1 MKQNQYQMKPQDIV
15 ILLKIIATDNGN
27 WQQKPVAEALIMSQS
42 EISQSV
48 ARMQYAGLIFENG
61 KKVMRSAFLEFLQHG
76 ISYVF
81 PQKPGAMVRGVPTAH
96 SALPLN
102 KIILSEEN
110 YVWPSAKGK
119 MRGQSII
126 PLFPTVP
133 DAAVKDSQ
141 LHELLSLVDALRIG
155 KVRERNLALTE
166 LTKRIS

>member
-15 ILLKIIATDNGN
+15 ILLKIIAMDNGN

-48 ARMQYAGLIFENG
+48 ARMQYAGLLFENG

-102 KIILSEEN
+102 KIILSQEN

-119 MRGQSII
+119 IRGQSII

>member
-1 MKQNQYQMKPQDIV
+1 MKPQDIV
-15 ILLKIIATDNGN
+15 ILLKIIAMDNGN

-48 ARMQYAGLIFENG
+48 ARMQYAGLLFENG

>member
-15 ILLKIIATDNGN
+15 ILLKIIAMDNGN

-48 ARMQYAGLIFENG
+48 ARMQYAGLLFENG

-81 PQKPGAMVRGVPTAH
+81 PQKPGAMVRGIPTAH

-102 KIILSEEN
+102 KIILSQEN

-119 MRGQSII
+119 IRGQSII

>member
-1 MKQNQYQMKPQDIV
+1 M
-15 ILLKIIATDNGN
+15 ILLKIIAMDNGN

-48 ARMQYAGLIFENG
+48 ARMQYAGLLFENG

-81 PQKPGAMVRGVPTAH
+81 PQKPGAMVRGIPTAH

-102 KIILSEEN
+102 KIILSQEN

-119 MRGQSII
+119 IRGQSII

>member
-1 MKQNQYQMKPQDIV
+1 MKQNRYQMKPQDIV
-15 ILLKIIATDNGN
+15 ILLKIIAIDNGN

-48 ARMQYAGLIFENG
+48 ARMQYAGLLFENG

-102 KIILSEEN
+102 KIILSQEN
-110 YVWPSAKGK
+110 YVWASAKGK
-119 MRGQSII
+119 IRGQSII